1 MIMIFAANRLT
12 NPPFSGWPIPRF
24 YQDPF
29 QPRPDYLDFH
39 WHWFWSSAD
48 RLQVI
53 RPPAPVAGVSVGVGP
68 TVIDALA
75 QALVADL
82 LSETTVREDREE
94 LR

>member
-1 MIMIFAANRLT
+1 MSSCNDSVDRDSLG
-12 NPPFSGWPIPRF
+12 GWPTPLVFQI
-24 YQDPF
+24 PF
-29 QPRPDYLDFH
+29 QRRPNYMELH

-53 RPPAPVAGVSVGVGP
+53 RPPAPGAEASVCVGP
-68 TVIDALA
+68 AVIDALA

-82 LSETTVREDREE
+82 LSETTVGENREE

>member
-29 QPRPDYLDFH
+29 QPRPDYLDLH

-53 RPPAPVAGVSVGVGP
+53 RPPAPGAEASVRVGP
-68 TVIDALA
+68 AVIDALA
-75 QALVADL
+75 QVLVADL
-82 LSETTVREDREE
+82 LSETTLGENREE

>member
-1 MIMIFAANRLT
+1 MSPCNDSVDRDSLG
-12 NPPFSGWPIPRF
+12 GWPTPHV
-24 YQDPF
+24 YQIPF
-29 QPRPDYLDFH
+29 QHRANYRDLH

-53 RPPAPVAGVSVGVGP
+53 RPPAPVAEVGVRVGP
-68 TVIDALA
+68 VVIDALA

-82 LSETTVREDREE
+82 LSETTVGENREE

>member
-1 MIMIFAANRLT
+1 MDRDSLG
-12 NPPFSGWPIPRF
+12 GWPTPLV
-24 YQDPF
+24 YQIPF
-29 QPRPDYLDFH
+29 QRRPNYMELH

-53 RPPAPVAGVSVGVGP
+53 RPPAPGAEASVCVGP
-68 TVIDALA
+68 AVIDALA

-82 LSETTVREDREE
+82 LSETTVGENREE

>member
-1 MIMIFAANRLT
+1 MSSWNDPVDRGSLA
-12 NPPFSGWPIPRF
+12 GWPIPPF
-24 YQDPF
+24 YRVPF
-29 QPRPDYLDFH
+29 QPRPDYRELH

-53 RPPAPVAGVSVGVGP
+53 LPPAPVAGVSVGVGP

-82 LSETTVREDREE
+82 LSEATVAQDREE

>member
-1 MIMIFAANRLT
+1 MTSWKDSVDRDSLA
-12 NPPFSGWPIPRF
+12 GWPIPSV
-24 YQDPF
+24 YKIPF
-29 QPRPDYLDFH
+29 QLRPNYLDLH

-53 RPPAPVAGVSVGVGP
+53 RPPTPVAEASVCVGP
-68 TVIDALA
+68 AVIDALA

-82 LSETTVREDREE
+82 LSETTVGENREE

>member
-1 MIMIFAANRLT
+1 MKSWNDPVDCGSLAGWTI
-12 NPPFSGWPIPRF
+12 PPFYRVS
-24 YQDPF
+24 F
-29 QPRPDYLDFH
+29 QPRPDYLDLH

-82 LSETTVREDREE
+82 LSETTVREDRKE
-94 LR
+94 RR